1 MTTATTQPTGAPAPR
16 ERTLVPPATDR
27 FDHVLRA
34 EWTKFW
40 SVRSTM
46 WTFVCLVI
54 VTIGISAL
62 FCLAVAVAFRN
73 GDMNASDRA
82 QFDPVAQSLS
92 GVFLGQMAIIVL
104 GTLTIS
110 SEYSTGGI
118 RTTLTAVPQRL
129 RLLGAKALV
138 LAVIAFAAGLIT
150 MFPSFWLGQV
160 VLATSDKNIEVSLG
174 DPGVLRA
181 VVGGALYVAACGLL
195 GFALGAL
202 LRHTAGAITA
212 AIGIVFVLPIVS
224 NFLPGTWGD
233 NVGKVL
239 NAGGAIMNA
248 RRLENQLD
256 PWTGYAVFSLWW
268 IVLLTAAALLLRRR
282 DA

>member
-1 MTTATTQPTGAPAPR
+1 MTTQTSQPPAAPAPR

-46 WTFVCLVI
+46 YTFISLVV

-62 FCLAVAVAFRN
+62 LCLAVAAN
-73 GDMNASDRA
+73 WDDIKPADRA
-82 QFDPVAQSLS
+82 QIDPVSQSLS

-104 GTLTIS
+104 GALVIS
-110 SEYSTGGI
+110 AEYSTGGI

-129 RLLGAKALV
+129 RLLFAKALV
-138 LAVIAFAAGLIT
+138 LAVMAFVAGVIT
-150 MFPSFWLGQV
+150 MFPSFWLGQK
-160 VLATSDKNIEVSLG
+160 VLATADAGIEVSLS
-174 DPGVLRA
+174 DPNVLRA
-181 VVGGALYVAACGLL
+181 VLGGALYVAACGML

-202 LRHTAGAITA
+202 LRHTAGAITV

-224 NFLPGTWGD
+224 NFLPGTWGE

-239 NAGGAIMNA
+239 NAGGAITNT
-248 RRLENQLD
+248 RHVDGQLE

-268 IVLLTAAALLLRRR
+268 IILLALAAVLMRRR

>member
-1 MTTATTQPTGAPAPR
+1 MTAQTAEAGDRPAR
-16 ERTLVPPATDR
+16 QRSVVPPGTDR
-27 FDHVLRA
+27 FDHVLRS

-46 WTFVCLVI
+46 YTFLALIV

-62 FCLAVAVAFRN
+62 LCLAVAAN
-73 GDMNASDRA
+73 WDDIKPADRA
-82 QFDPVAQSLS
+82 QIDPVSQSLS
-92 GVFLGQMAIIVL
+92 GIFLGQMAIIVL

-110 SEYSTGGI
+110 AEYSTGGI

-129 RLLGAKALV
+129 RLLFAKALL
-138 LAVIAFAAGLIT
+138 LAVMAFVAGVVT
-150 MFPSFWLGQV
+150 MFPSFWLGQR
-160 VLATSDKNIEVSLG
+160 VLATADAGIEVSLG
-174 DPGVLRA
+174 DPNVLRA
-181 VVGGALYVAACGLL
+181 VFGGALYVVACGLL

-202 LRHTAGAITA
+202 LRHTAGAITV

-224 NFLPGTWGD
+224 NFLPGTWGE

-239 NAGGAIMNA
+239 NAGSAISNTRPMEGQFA
-248 RRLENQLD
+248 

-268 IVLLTAAALLLRRR
+268 IVLLALAAILMRRR

>member
-1 MTTATTQPTGAPAPR
+1 MTTQTAQPGRAPR
-16 ERTLVPPATDR
+16 ERSLVPPATDR

-40 SVRSTM
+40 SVRSTLY
-46 WTFVCLVI
+46 TFVALVV

-62 FCLAVAVAFRN
+62 LCLAVAAN
-73 GDMNASDRA
+73 WSDIKPADRA
-82 QFDPVAQSLS
+82 QIDPVSQSLS
-92 GVFLGQMAIIVL
+92 GIFLGQMAIIVL
-104 GTLTIS
+104 GALTIS

-138 LAVIAFAAGLIT
+138 LAVVAFVAGLIT
-150 MFPSFWLGQV
+150 MFPSFWLGQR
-160 VLATSDKNIEVSLG
+160 VLSTAHAGIEVSLG
-174 DPGVLRA
+174 DPNVLRA

-195 GFALGAL
+195 GLALGAL
-202 LRHTAGAITA
+202 LRHTAGAITT
-212 AIGIVFVLPIVS
+212 AIGIVFILPIVA

-239 NAGGAIMNA
+239 NAGGAISNT
-248 RRLENQLD
+248 RPVDGQLA

-268 IVLLTAAALLLRRR
+268 IVLLGCAAVLLRRR

>member
-1 MTTATTQPTGAPAPR
+1 MTTQTTQPAAQPR
-16 ERTLVPPATDR
+16 KSGLVPPATDR
-27 FDHVLRA
+27 FDHVVRA

-46 WTFVCLVI
+46 WTFMALVV

-62 FCLAVAVAFRN
+62 LCLAVAVNWSDIKPA
-73 GDMNASDRA
+73 DRA
-82 QFDPVAQSLS
+82 QIDPVSQSLS
-92 GVFLGQMAIIVL
+92 GIFLGQMAIIVL
-104 GTLTIS
+104 GALAIS

-118 RTTLTAVPQRL
+118 RTTFTAVPQRL

-138 LAVIAFAAGLIT
+138 LTVMAFVAGVVT
-150 MFPSFWLGQV
+150 MFPSFWLGQR
-160 VLATSDKNIEVSLG
+160 VLATADAHPPINVSLS
-174 DPGVLRA
+174 DPNVLRA
-181 VVGGALYVAACGLL
+181 VLGGALYVAACGLL

-202 LRHTAGAITA
+202 LRHTAGAITV
-212 AIGIVFVLPIVS
+212 AIGIVFVLPIVA

-239 NAGGAIMNA
+239 NAGSAISNTRHIDGQFA
-248 RRLENQLD
+248 

-268 IVLLTAAALLLRRR
+268 IVLLAVAGVLIRRR

>member
-1 MTTATTQPTGAPAPR
+1 MSTQTTSGAAQAPAPR

-27 FDHVLRA
+27 FDHVLRS

-46 WTFVCLVI
+46 YTFISLVI

-62 FCLAVAVAFRN
+62 LCLAVAAN
-73 GDMNASDRA
+73 WDDIKPEDRA
-82 QFDPVAQSLS
+82 QIDPVSQSLS

-104 GTLTIS
+104 GALVIS
-110 SEYSTGGI
+110 AEYSTGGI

-129 RLLGAKALV
+129 RLLFAKALV
-138 LAVIAFAAGLIT
+138 LTVMAFAAGVVT
-150 MFPSFWLGQV
+150 MFPSFWLGQK
-160 VLATSDKNIEVSLG
+160 VLATADAGIEVSLG
-174 DPGVLRA
+174 DPNVLRA
-181 VVGGALYVAACGLL
+181 VFGGALYVAACGLL

-202 LRHTAGAITA
+202 LRHTAGAITV
-212 AIGIVFVLPIVS
+212 AIGIVFVLPIVA

-239 NAGGAIMNA
+239 NAGGTISNT
-248 RRLENQLD
+248 RHIDGQLD

-268 IVLLTAAALLLRRR
+268 IILLTLAAVMMRRR

>member
-1 MTTATTQPTGAPAPR
+1 MTTQTSQPPAGPAPR

-46 WTFVCLVI
+46 YTFISLVV

-62 FCLAVAVAFRN
+62 LCLAVAANR
-73 GDMNASDRA
+73 DDIKPADRA
-82 QFDPVAQSLS
+82 QIDPVSQSLS

-104 GTLTIS
+104 GALVIS
-110 SEYSTGGI
+110 AEYSTGGI

-129 RLLGAKALV
+129 RLLFAKALV
-138 LAVIAFAAGLIT
+138 LAVMAFVAGVIT
-150 MFPSFWLGQV
+150 MFPSFWLGQR
-160 VLATSDKNIEVSLG
+160 VLATADAGIEVSLS
-174 DPGVLRA
+174 DPNVLRA
-181 VVGGALYVAACGLL
+181 VLGGALYVAACGML

-202 LRHTAGAITA
+202 LRHTAGAITV

-224 NFLPGTWGD
+224 NFLPGTWGE

-239 NAGGAIMNA
+239 NAGGAITNT
-248 RRLENQLD
+248 RHVDGQFD

-268 IVLLTAAALLLRRR
+268 IILLALAAVLMRRR

>member
-1 MTTATTQPTGAPAPR
+1 MTTQTSQPPAGPAPR

-46 WTFVCLVI
+46 YTFISLVV

-62 FCLAVAVAFRN
+62 LCLAVAAN
-73 GDMNASDRA
+73 WDDIKPADRA
-82 QFDPVAQSLS
+82 QIDPVSQSLS

-104 GTLTIS
+104 GALVIS
-110 SEYSTGGI
+110 AEYSTGGI

-129 RLLGAKALV
+129 RLLFAKALV
-138 LAVIAFAAGLIT
+138 LAVMAFVAGVIT
-150 MFPSFWLGQV
+150 MFPSFWLGQR
-160 VLATSDKNIEVSLG
+160 VLATADAGIEVSLS
-174 DPGVLRA
+174 DPNVLRA
-181 VVGGALYVAACGLL
+181 VLGGALYVAACGML

-202 LRHTAGAITA
+202 LRHTAGAITV

-224 NFLPGTWGD
+224 NFLPGTWGE

-239 NAGGAIMNA
+239 NAGGAITNT
-248 RRLENQLD
+248 RHVDGQLD

-268 IVLLTAAALLLRRR
+268 IVLLTLAAILMRRR

>member
-1 MTTATTQPTGAPAPR
+1 MTTQTAQPGSASAPR
-16 ERTLVPPATDR
+16 NSTLVPPATDR

-46 WTFVCLVI
+46 WTFIALVV

-62 FCLAVAVAFRN
+62 ICLAVAAN
-73 GDMNASDRA
+73 WDQTTPTDRA
-82 QFDPVAQSLS
+82 TFDPVSVSLA
-92 GVFLGQMAIIVL
+92 GIFLGQMAIIVL
-104 GTLTIS
+104 GALVIS

-129 RLLGAKALV
+129 RLLFAKALV
-138 LAVIAFAAGLIT
+138 LAVMAFAAGVVT
-150 MFPSFWLGQV
+150 VFPSFWLGQR
-160 VLATSDKNIEVSLG
+160 VLATADAGIEASLG
-174 DPGVLRA
+174 GPHVLRA
-181 VVGGALYVAACGLL
+181 VLGSAMYLAACGLL

-202 LRHTAGAITA
+202 LRHTAGAITT
-212 AIGIVFVLPIVS
+212 AIGIVFVLPIVA

-239 NAGGAIMNA
+239 NAGSAISNTRHVDGQFA
-248 RRLENQLD
+248 

-268 IVLLTAAALLLRRR
+268 IVLLALAGVLIRRR

>member
-1 MTTATTQPTGAPAPR
+1 MTTQTSQPAAAPAPR

-46 WTFVCLVI
+46 YTFISLVV

-62 FCLAVAVAFRN
+62 LCLAVAAN
-73 GDMNASDRA
+73 WDDIKPADRA
-82 QFDPVAQSLS
+82 QIDPVSQSLS

-104 GTLTIS
+104 GALVIS
-110 SEYSTGGI
+110 AEYSTGGI

-129 RLLGAKALV
+129 RLLFAKALV
-138 LAVIAFAAGLIT
+138 LAVMAFVAGVIT
-150 MFPSFWLGQV
+150 MFPSFWLGQK
-160 VLATSDKNIEVSLG
+160 VLATADAGIEVSLS
-174 DPGVLRA
+174 DPNVLRA
-181 VVGGALYVAACGLL
+181 VLGGALYVAACGML

-202 LRHTAGAITA
+202 LRHTAGAITV

-224 NFLPGTWGD
+224 NFLPGTWGE

-239 NAGGAIMNA
+239 NAGGAITNT
-248 RRLENQLD
+248 RHVDGQLE

-268 IVLLTAAALLLRRR
+268 IILLALAAVLMRRR

>member
-1 MTTATTQPTGAPAPR
+1 MTTQTTQPALPPVRR
-16 ERTLVPPATDR
+16 ESSLVPPATDR

-46 WTFVCLVI
+46 WTFVSLVV

-62 FCLAVAVAFRN
+62 LCLAVAAN
-73 GDMNASDRA
+73 WSNIKPADRA
-82 QFDPVAQSLS
+82 SIEPVSQSLS
-92 GVFLGQMAIIVL
+92 GIFLGQMAIIVL
-104 GTLTIS
+104 GALTIS

-138 LAVIAFAAGLIT
+138 LAVIAFGAGLVT
-150 MFPSFWLGQV
+150 MFPSFLLGQW
-160 VLATSDKNIEVSLG
+160 VLSTAHAGIEKSLG

-181 VVGGALYVAACGLL
+181 VVGGALYVAACGLM
-195 GFALGAL
+195 GFALGSL
-202 LRHTAGAITA
+202 LRHTAGAITT
-212 AIGIVFVLPIVS
+212 AIGIVFILPIVG
-224 NFLPGTWGD
+224 NFLPGNWGD
-233 NVGKVL
+233 NVSKVL
-239 NAGGAIMNA
+239 NSGGAIMNA
-248 RRLENQLD
+248 RPVEGQLG
-256 PWTGYAVFSLWW
+256 PWTGYAVFSVWW
-268 IVLLTAAALLLRRR
+268 VVLLAAAAVLIRRR

>member
-1 MTTATTQPTGAPAPR
+1 MTTQTSQPPAGPAPR

-46 WTFVCLVI
+46 YTFISLVV

-62 FCLAVAVAFRN
+62 LCLAVAAN
-73 GDMNASDRA
+73 WDDIKPADRA
-82 QFDPVAQSLS
+82 QIDPVSQSLS
-92 GVFLGQMAIIVL
+92 VVFLGQMAIIVL
-104 GTLTIS
+104 GALVIS
-110 SEYSTGGI
+110 AEYSTGGI

-129 RLLGAKALV
+129 RLLFAKALV
-138 LAVIAFAAGLIT
+138 LAVMAFVAGVIT
-150 MFPSFWLGQV
+150 MFPSFWLGQR
-160 VLATSDKNIEVSLG
+160 VLATADAGIEVSLS
-174 DPGVLRA
+174 DPNVLRA
-181 VVGGALYVAACGLL
+181 VLGGALYVAACGML

-202 LRHTAGAITA
+202 LRHTAGAITV

-224 NFLPGTWGD
+224 NFLPGTWGE

-239 NAGGAIMNA
+239 NAGGAITNT
-248 RRLENQLD
+248 RHVDGQLD

-268 IVLLTAAALLLRRR
+268 IILLALAAVLMRRR

>member
-1 MTTATTQPTGAPAPR
+1 MSTQTSQPAAAPAPR

-46 WTFVCLVI
+46 WTFIALVV

-62 FCLAVAVAFRN
+62 ICLAVAAN
-73 GDMNASDRA
+73 WDQTTAADRA
-82 QFDPVAQSLS
+82 TFDPVSVSLV
-92 GVFLGQMAIIVL
+92 GIFLGQMAIIVL
-104 GTLTIS
+104 GALVIS

-129 RLLGAKALV
+129 RLLFAKALV
-138 LAVIAFAAGLIT
+138 LAVMAFAAGVVT
-150 MFPSFWLGQV
+150 MFPSFWLGQR
-160 VLATSDKNIEVSLG
+160 VLATADAGIEVSLG
-174 DPGVLRA
+174 DPQVLRA
-181 VVGGALYVAACGLL
+181 VLGSALYVAACGLL

-202 LRHTAGAITA
+202 LRHTAGAITTA
-212 AIGIVFVLPIVS
+212 VGIVFVLPIVS

-239 NAGGAIMNA
+239 NAGGSISNTKHVDG
-248 RRLENQLD
+248 QLD

-268 IVLLTAAALLLRRR
+268 IVLLTLAAILMRRR

>member
-1 MTTATTQPTGAPAPR
+1 MTTQTSQPPAGPAPR

-46 WTFVCLVI
+46 YTFISLVV

-62 FCLAVAVAFRN
+62 LCLAVAAN
-73 GDMNASDRA
+73 WDDIKPADRA
-82 QFDPVAQSLS
+82 QIDPVSQSLS

-104 GTLTIS
+104 GALVIS
-110 SEYSTGGI
+110 AEYSTGGI

-129 RLLGAKALV
+129 RLLFAKALV
-138 LAVIAFAAGLIT
+138 LGVMAFVAGVIT
-150 MFPSFWLGQV
+150 MFPSFWLGQR
-160 VLATSDKNIEVSLG
+160 VLATADAGIEVSLS
-174 DPGVLRA
+174 DPNVLRA
-181 VVGGALYVAACGLL
+181 VLGGALYVAACGML

-202 LRHTAGAITA
+202 LRHTAGAITV

-224 NFLPGTWGD
+224 NFLPGTWGE

-239 NAGGAIMNA
+239 NAGGAITNT
-248 RRLENQLD
+248 RHIDGQLE

-268 IVLLTAAALLLRRR
+268 IILLALAAVLMRRR

>member
-1 MTTATTQPTGAPAPR
+1 MTATTTQPAGAPTPR

-27 FDHVLRA
+27 FDHVLRS

-46 WTFVCLVI
+46 WTFLALVV

-62 FCLAVAVAFRN
+62 LCLAVAAN
-73 GDMNASDRA
+73 WSDIKPADRA
-82 QFDPVAQSLS
+82 QIDPVSQSLS
-92 GVFLGQMAIIVL
+92 GIFLGQMAIIVL
-104 GTLTIS
+104 GSLVIS
-110 SEYSTGGI
+110 GEYSTGGI

-129 RLLGAKALV
+129 RLLFAKALV
-138 LAVIAFAAGLIT
+138 LAVMAFVAGVVT
-150 MFPSFWLGQV
+150 MFPSFWLGQK
-160 VLATSDKNIEVSLG
+160 VLATADAHPPIDVSLG
-174 DPGVLRA
+174 DPNVLRA
-181 VVGGALYVAACGLL
+181 VLGGALYVAACGLL

-202 LRHTAGAITA
+202 LRHTAGAITV
-212 AIGIVFVLPIVS
+212 AIGIVFVLPIVA

-239 NAGGAIMNA
+239 NAGGAISNT
-248 RRLENQLD
+248 RPVEGQLD

-268 IVLLTAAALLLRRR
+268 ILLLTAAAVLMRRR

>member
-1 MTTATTQPTGAPAPR
+1 MTTQTAQPAAEPR
-16 ERTLVPPATDR
+16 KSTLVPPATDR
-27 FDHVLRA
+27 FDHVVRA

-46 WTFVCLVI
+46 WTFIALVV

-62 FCLAVAVAFRN
+62 LCLAVAAN
-73 GDMNASDRA
+73 WSDIKPADRA
-82 QFDPVAQSLS
+82 QIDPVSQSLS
-92 GVFLGQMAIIVL
+92 GIFLGQMAIIVL
-104 GTLTIS
+104 GALAIS

-138 LAVIAFAAGLIT
+138 LTAMAFAAGLVT
-150 MFPSFWLGQV
+150 MFPSFWLGQR
-160 VLATSDKNIEVSLG
+160 VLATADANPPIDVSLG
-174 DPGVLRA
+174 DPNVLRA
-181 VVGGALYVAACGLL
+181 VLGGALYVAACGLL

-202 LRHTAGAITA
+202 LRHTAGAITV
-212 AIGIVFVLPIVS
+212 AIGIVFILPIVA

-239 NAGGAIMNA
+239 NAGGAISNT
-248 RRLENQLD
+248 RHVDGQLA

-268 IVLLTAAALLLRRR
+268 IVLLAVAGVLIRRR

>member
-1 MTTATTQPTGAPAPR
+1 MTAQIAETPDSPSRQR
-16 ERTLVPPATDR
+16 SVVPPSTDR
-27 FDHVLRA
+27 FDHVLRS

-46 WTFVCLVI
+46 WTFVALVV
-54 VTIGISAL
+54 VTVGISAL
-62 FCLAVAVAFRN
+62 LCLAVAAN
-73 GDMNASDRA
+73 WDDIDAADRA
-82 QFDPVAQSLS
+82 QIEPVSQSLS
-92 GVFLGQMAIIVL
+92 GIFLGQMAIIVL
-104 GTLTIS
+104 GALTIS
-110 SEYSTGGI
+110 AEYSTGGI

-138 LAVIAFAAGLIT
+138 LAVIAFVAGLIT
-150 MFPSFWLGQV
+150 MIPSFLLGQA
-160 VLATSDKNIEVSLG
+160 VLSTADAGIEVSLG

-181 VVGGALYVAACGLL
+181 VIGGALYVAACGLL

-212 AIGIVFVLPIVS
+212 AIGLVFILPIVG

-233 NVGKVL
+233 NVSKVL
-239 NAGGAIMNA
+239 NSGGAIMNA
-248 RRLENQLD
+248 RQVEGQLD

-268 IVLLTAAALLLRRR
+268 VVLLAAAAVLMQRR
-282 DA
+282 DAA

>member
-1 MTTATTQPTGAPAPR
+1 MTTQTSQPPAGPAPR

-46 WTFVCLVI
+46 YTFISLVV

-62 FCLAVAVAFRN
+62 LCLAVAAN
-73 GDMNASDRA
+73 WDDIKPADRA
-82 QFDPVAQSLS
+82 QIDPVSQSLS

-104 GTLTIS
+104 GALVIS
-110 SEYSTGGI
+110 AEYSTGGI

-129 RLLGAKALV
+129 RLLFAKALV
-138 LAVIAFAAGLIT
+138 LAVMAFVAGVIT
-150 MFPSFWLGQV
+150 MFPSFWLGQR
-160 VLATSDKNIEVSLG
+160 VLATADAGIEVSLS
-174 DPGVLRA
+174 DPNVLRA
-181 VVGGALYVAACGLL
+181 VLGGALYVAACGML

-202 LRHTAGAITA
+202 LRHTAGAITV

-224 NFLPGTWGD
+224 NFLPGTWGE

-239 NAGGAIMNA
+239 NAGGAITNT
-248 RRLENQLD
+248 RHVDGQLD
-256 PWTGYAVFSLWW
+256 PWTGYAVFSLW
-268 IVLLTAAALLLRRR
+268 
-282 DA
+282 